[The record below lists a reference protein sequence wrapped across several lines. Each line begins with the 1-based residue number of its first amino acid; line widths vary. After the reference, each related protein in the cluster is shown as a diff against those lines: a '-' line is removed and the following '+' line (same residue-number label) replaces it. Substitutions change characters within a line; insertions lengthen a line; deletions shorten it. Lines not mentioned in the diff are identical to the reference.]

1 MDTGTG
7 PEDDRV
13 RVDSSRRMSVE
24 AYRALLTQR
33 LRAESAVGTD
43 AAGHAELVFN
53 LTRLHTRISQD
64 FEVLHRRRG
73 WTWSGFRIM
82 NVLWVFGTMEQ
93 RDVARL
99 SGGSRAAISSALNT
113 LQRDGLVD
121 RIRDSS
127 LDRRVVRLEL
137 TERGR
142 SVLRDAIREQAD
154 RERQWLSVLSSSDQ
168 RLLSQLLAAVADRRT
183 P

>member
-1 MDTGTG
+1 METGTDS
-7 PEDDRV
+7 EDDRA
-13 RVDSSRRMSVE
+13 RLDSSRAMSVE

-33 LRAESAVGTD
+33 LRAEGGVGAD
-43 AAGHAELVFN
+43 APEHAELVFN

-82 NVLWVFGTMEQ
+82 NVLWVFGTVEQ

-113 LQRDGLVD
+113 LQRDGLVN
-121 RIRDSS
+121 RIRDN
-127 LDRRVVRLEL
+127 LDRRLVRLEL
-137 TERGR
+137 TERGL
-142 SVLRDAIREQAD
+142 SALRDAIHGQAD
-154 RERQWLSVLSSSDQ
+154 RERQWLSVLDSSDQ
-168 RLLSQLLAAVADRRT
+168 RLLSQLLATVADRRA